1 MQLDRLEEAIVWLRR
16 GIENNPNL
24 PAAHFCLASAL
35 AQHGII
41 DQAQGAVKAGRALD
55 PSFTIRRFRWG
66 DASDN
71 HLYSAQRERIIEGM
85 RPEGVPE
92 G

>member
-1 MQLDRLEEAIVWLRR
+1 MQLDRLEEAIVCLRR

-41 DQAQGAVKAGRALD
+41 DQAHGAVKAGLGLD
-55 PSFTIRRFRWG
+55 PSLLFGAFAAELPATTPSI
-66 DASDN
+66 
-71 HLYSAQRERIIEGM
+71 
-85 RPEGVPE
+85 
-92 G
+92 